1 MVEKEC
7 CKGSRNMTREQK
19 TILYWSTV
27 REIFQ
32 TMAEITRHYL
42 NSIFIFAIEHQKKN
56 CEHIN
61 NNGLRFFR
69 LKSDKIRYISR
80 NSVRIIRD
88 I

>member
-42 NSIFIFAIEHQKKN
+42 NSIFIFAIEHQKKIAN
-56 CEHIN
+56 ILTTTDC
-61 NNGLRFFR
+61 GFLG
-69 LKSDKIRYISR
+69 
-80 NSVRIIRD
+80 
-88 I
+88 